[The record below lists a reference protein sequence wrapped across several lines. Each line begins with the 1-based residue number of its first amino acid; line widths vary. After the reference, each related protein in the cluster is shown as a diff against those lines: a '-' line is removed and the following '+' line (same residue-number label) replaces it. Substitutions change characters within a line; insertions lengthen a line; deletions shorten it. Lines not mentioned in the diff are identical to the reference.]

1 MAHSEMDMTVRDY
14 DIKFH
19 KNLVQTFRDINEKV
33 IKLME
38 GDYLVLSK
46 TELGLISSCLSFR
59 ISSECE
65 YLDSLE
71 EDSKS

>member
-1 MAHSEMDMTVRDY
+1 MAHSEMDMTARDY

-19 KNLVQTFRDINEKV
+19 KNLIQAFKDVHEKV
-33 IKLME
+33 GKLQE
-38 GDYLVLSK
+38 GNYLVLSK

-59 ISSECE
+59 ISSEYE

-71 EDSKS
+71 ADSGS